1 MPGLRLGVLASGDT
15 ELIRFLKKEIAI
27 WNINS
32 FAEFYMQ
39 IATKYEKDYKKA
51 LSKIKNERKRFYDE
65 LIKVCI
71 KAISSFDE
79 KKETPDSF
87 IDKYLNKVN
96 I

>member
-1 MPGLRLGVLASGDT
+1 M
-15 ELIRFLKKEIAI
+15 
-27 WNINS
+27 
-32 FAEFYMQ
+32 
-39 IATKYEKDYKKA
+39 
-51 LSKIKNERKRFYDE
+51 FYDE